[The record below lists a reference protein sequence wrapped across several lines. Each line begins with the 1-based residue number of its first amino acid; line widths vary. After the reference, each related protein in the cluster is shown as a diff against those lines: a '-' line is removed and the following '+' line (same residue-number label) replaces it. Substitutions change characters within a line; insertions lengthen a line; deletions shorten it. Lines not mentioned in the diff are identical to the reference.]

1 MGGFVHVLVTTVRS
15 RHPAMHQT
23 HRWKSAVP
31 SSCMTSGLYIMPSN
45 MAALENGEG
54 SD

>member
-1 MGGFVHVLVTTVRS
+1 MGGFKHVLRTRVRS

-23 HRWKSAVP
+23 HRWNSAVP
-31 SSCMTSGLYIMPSN
+31 SSWMTSGLHIMPSN
-45 MAALENGEG
+45 MAALENGDG